1 MKEMTG
7 LNFKIN
13 EMARRI
19 KELREIVGFTPAEM
33 AEKTDMTI
41 EDYIACERGE
51 KDLTFAFLY
60 RCAIAFNVDVNDTF
74 CFLVIPCF
82 SAFRQAAA
90 LSRVKALFSHRTRSQ
105 GAARVLR
112 STTPTA
118 WNIII
123 LRQHLKIRF
132 VNRFS
137 SDAILMRAAMILPSQ
152 LMPVRSLISLSAEP

>member
-60 RCAIAFNVDVNDTF
+60 RCAIAFNVDVNDIIEGKSPVLASYTVTRSGEG
-74 CFLVIPCF
+74 LEIDH
-82 SAFRQAAA
+82 AHGMEYYNLAAA
-90 LSRVKALFSHRTRSQ
+90 FKNKICEPLFVRCDPNEGSDDIAL
-105 GAARVLR
+105 
-112 STTPTA
+112 TTHA
-118 WNIII
+118 GQELDIV
-123 LRQHLKIRF
+123 
-132 VNRFS
+132 VNGNHS
-137 SDAILMRAAMILPSQ
+137 
-152 LMPVRSLISLSAEP
+152 VRR